1 MYNVSIMAKILT
13 PAPHFTLSEV
23 ERHYRQEHNA
33 TVSKHW
39 QIIRLMLKGHKAQEV
54 AEGLALSDGW
64 VKEIIR
70 RYNRLGAA
78 GLRDRRKDNGGHN
91 ALLSEDQQKELLRI
105 VKEEEPK
112 DGGLWTGPKIA
123 SWIEQTIGKKIR
135 KNTGWD
141 YLVRLGFSLRI
152 ARPRHLKS
160 NKEEQEEFKKNFIK
174 K

>member
-13 PAPHFTLSEV
+13 PTSHLALSEV
-23 ERHYRQEHNA
+23 ERYYQREQNV

-39 QIIRLMLKGHKAQEV
+39 QIIRLMLKGKKAQEV
-54 AEGLALSDGW
+54 AESLALSVGW
-64 VKEIIR
+64 VKEIVR
-70 RYNRLGAA
+70 RYNRQGAA

-91 ALLSEDQQKELLRI
+91 TLLSEDQQKELLQI
-105 VKEEEPK
+105 IKEKEPE

-141 YLVRLGFSLRI
+141 YLVRLGFSLRV
-152 ARPRHLKS
+152 ARPRHYKS
-160 NKEEQEEFKKNFIK
+160 NPEEQEEFKKNSIK